1 MKIRRI
7 KQASLCSGIGGLD
20 LAVEQHYASELVWYS
35 DIDPNANKV
44 MAHHYPDAL
53 SIGDL
58 IEATPPDIAVDV
70 LTMGFPCQ
78 AISSSGFMDGRK
90 SEKWLFEEIADF
102 ISRMKT
108 HPQKLVIEN
117 VSNLISHDEGRTG
130 RHVLR
135 TLARLGYD
143 VDWLCVRAS
152 DAGLPHQRKRFF
164 AIASHTDCESGTI
177 QNIRPRFI
185 NREIR
190 GIHRNALND
199 SERSSLPV
207 FSKKYGGLQPFHE
220 FTPAIE
226 RWERISGI
234 EAPNPISKSGK
245 AISEDF
251 VFWMMGFPS
260 GWLDVELTR
269 SAKLRLLG
277 NAVAP
282 PQALLALELIEDAR
296 SHRKTEKTKG

>member
-1 MKIRRI
+1 VIRH
-7 KQASLCSGIGGLD
+7 ASLCSGIGGLD
-20 LAVEQHYASELVWYS
+20 LAVESHYSTKLVWYS

-44 MAHHYPDAL
+44 MAHHHPDAL
-53 SIGDL
+53 AIGDL

-102 ISRMKT
+102 TSRMKT
-108 HPQKLVIEN
+108 PPQKLVIEN

-143 VDWLCVRAS
+143 AEWLCLKAS

-164 AIASHTDCESGTI
+164 AIATHADCEPRTF
-177 QNIRPRFI
+177 QNIRPRQVEW
-185 NREIR
+185 EIR
-190 GIHRNALND
+190 GIHGDTLNNF
-199 SERSSLPV
+199 ERSGLPM
-207 FSKKYGGLQPFHE
+207 FSRKYGGLQPFQE
-220 FTPAIE
+220 FTQAIE
-226 RWERISGI
+226 RWESISGR

-245 AISEDF
+245 AICEDF
-251 VFWMMGFPS
+251 VFWMMGFPP
-260 GWLDVELTR
+260 GWLDIELTR

-282 PQALLALELIEDAR
+282 PQASLALELIEQHDR
-296 SHRKTEKTKG
+296 SHRYTKTSDY